1 MRDPA
6 VNCWKNRF
14 LTFPENGDGVKM
26 VTKEEDYKGSLYIMV
41 LVTKDFT
48 EMRDNKPNLV
58 ANEEHYMEML
68 VISAQSV

>member
-48 EMRDNKPNLV
+48 EMV
-58 ANEEHYMEML
+58 C
-68 VISAQSV
+68 